1 MKLPMQSG
9 RLSQAEKVYAAD
21 ASFEADEID
30 GFQPKMQ
37 ICPYGVTPTSRMRRD
52 RKKPKRYAGKQT
64 MQMRKGEERT

>member
-1 MKLPMQSG
+1 MRCSSG
-9 RLSQAEKVYAAD
+9 AFGPPTKRST
-21 ASFEADEID
+21 D